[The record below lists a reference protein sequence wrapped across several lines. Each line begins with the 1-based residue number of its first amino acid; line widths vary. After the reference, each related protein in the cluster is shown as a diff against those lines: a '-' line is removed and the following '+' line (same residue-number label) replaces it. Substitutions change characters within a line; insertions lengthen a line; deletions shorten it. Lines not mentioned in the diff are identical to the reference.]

1 MSMPFPV
8 SIPSGTTISE
18 WYALHSGGNTVRIP
32 IVPPIV
38 GPCNILMCGDQVGIY
53 DCDGDLATTYVL
65 TGDTLRRQQ

>member
-32 IVPPIV
+32 IVTPIV
-38 GPCNILMCGDQVGIY
+38 GPCSIPKQKRMANN
-53 DCDGDLATTYVL
+53 AE
-65 TGDTLRRQQ
+65 